1 MIEPSAANPSR
12 NVTLYGSADG
22 ARWDALAQW
31 RKDRWP
37 MKYFQ
42 YGNAFLPDG
51 ENSTDLLAVTTV
63 AVEHADLETSI
74 WKVC

>member
-1 MIEPSAANPSR
+1 MIEPSMVNASR
-12 NVTLYGSADG
+12 DVTLYGSADG
-22 ARWDALAQW
+22 DRWDALTRW

-51 ENSTDLLAVTTV
+51 ENATDFLAVTTI
-63 AVEHADLETSI
+63 AVEGVDLETSI
-74 WKVC
+74 WNIC